1 MIQEFEG
8 KNPRIHETAFV
19 HPKATII
26 GNVKIG
32 PNSSVWPGA
41 VVRGDFASIE
51 IGEYT
56 CIQDNA
62 VIHPADVIHNDD
74 IIYAPVEVGDYNIV
88 GHQALIRGAE
98 VGNKCIIGAGSV
110 VFNEAEVNDNSIVG
124 MGGVVL
130 ENEEVPSETIVV
142 GIPARSLRELE
153 PEEIQQ
159 IKQRAENYADLAQ
172 RYKEELG

>member
-8 KNPRIHETAFV
+8 KTPRIHESAFI
-19 HPKATII
+19 HPEATVI

-51 IGEYT
+51 IGKYT

-62 VIHPADVIHNDD
+62 VIHPSD
-74 IIYAPVEVGDYNIV
+74 IIHENEISYAPVKVGDYNII
-88 GHQALIRGAE
+88 GHRALIHGAE
-98 VGNKCIIGAGSV
+98 VGNECIIGAGSV
-110 VFNEAEVNDNSIVG
+110 VFNEAKVNNNSIVG

-130 ENEEVPSETIVV
+130 ENEEVPSKTIVV

-153 PEEIQQ
+153 DEEIQQ
-159 IKQRAENYADLAQ
+159 IKIRAENYADLAR
-172 RYKEELG
+172 RYKNELG